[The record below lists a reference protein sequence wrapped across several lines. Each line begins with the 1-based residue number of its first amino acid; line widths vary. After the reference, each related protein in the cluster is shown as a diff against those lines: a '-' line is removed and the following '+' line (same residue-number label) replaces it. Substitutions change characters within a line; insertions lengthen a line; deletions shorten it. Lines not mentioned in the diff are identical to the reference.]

1 MTLREIESVL
11 THYHK
16 QAEDNDRY
24 AWQRAAFV
32 AYFGGYYS
40 RPNVK
45 LPESLVRAFPSLFG
59 RSESGGIKAE
69 NWQEGE
75 RALMQIAR
83 SFQSKKKAVKK

>member
-1 MTLREIESVL
+1 MTLAEIESVL
-11 THYHK
+11 KAYYR
-16 QAEDNDRY
+16 QAEEKNRDE
-24 AWQRAAFV
+24 WQRAAFV

-45 LPESLVRAFPSLFG
+45 LPENVMRAFPSLFG